1 MGFKKAFDKLKEQKN
16 KAVQKLPK
24 PLRQKADD
32 KLGLF
37 IHKYIA
43 TIFYFDDEI
52 QEIYWDM
59 EEAVQEGRYEDASDL
74 SMEMRTLITLKT
86 NPESGYY
93 SRKHEKM
100 INKASKKI
108 RDATETLKGKNSLG
122 TIKEFLKLNKE
133 EDMEDMDLSNDIE
146 DMIDEVDN

>member
-1 MGFKKAFDKLKEQKN
+1 MAFRKAFDKLKEQKN
-16 KAVQKLPK
+16 NVVQKLPK

-43 TIFYFDDEI
+43 TIFCFDDEI

-59 EEAVQEGRYEDASDL
+59 EKAVQEGRHEDASDL

-86 NPESGYY
+86 NPESGYH
-93 SRKHEKM
+93 SRKHEKI

-108 RDATETLKGKNSLG
+108 REATETLKGKNSLG
-122 TIKEFLKLNKE
+122 TIKEFLKLDKKN
-133 EDMEDMDLSNDIE
+133 DLEDMDLSEDIE
-146 DMIDEVDN
+146 EMVDEVED